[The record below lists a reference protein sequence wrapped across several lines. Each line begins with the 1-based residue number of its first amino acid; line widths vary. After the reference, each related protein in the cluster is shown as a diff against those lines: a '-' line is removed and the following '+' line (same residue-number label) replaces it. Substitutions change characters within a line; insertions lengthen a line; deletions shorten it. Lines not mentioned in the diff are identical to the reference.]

1 MELTPKVL
9 TTVEFTEKR
18 RGYDPEE
25 VRAFLLEVAR
35 AMDGLQGRVRE
46 AERAAEAARAAP
58 PPTPAG
64 PAGNAAPTSSGPT
77 SEEHAEQARRT
88 LMLAQRTADA
98 AVAEARADAERIRAD
113 ADAEARSS
121 TERASTQA
129 ETSLREAQARA
140 EQIVLEAHT
149 RARDESEGLRSDLR
163 HEVAG
168 LTQARD
174 ARRGDV
180 ERLQAFLEAQH
191 ERVRTTVDALQ
202 HILDHPEALSPND
215 VPADTEAVVP
225 DPTPLRPIEAPDAA
239 PTTPPSIGDDD
250 GRAPQRRGPDRRP
263 ERLVTDP
270 GAPTMAVPAVAA
282 GEQSEVPE
290 APRPVEQPPAART
303 DPTDPTL
310 AVPVPERGSAPV
322 EAAPDARHDPLIEPE
337 PTDGFADE
345 QLVRN
350 FLDPGRQG
358 EGRRWRRRD

>member
-35 AMDGLQGRVRE
+35 AMDGLQGRLRE

-58 PPTPAG
+58 PAPAAG
-64 PAGNAAPTSSGPT
+64 PAAGGAPASSGPT

-88 LMLAQRTADA
+88 LLLAQRTADA
-98 AVAEARADAERIRAD
+98 AVAEARADAERMRAE

-129 ETSLREAQARA
+129 EKSLREAQARA

-163 HEVAG
+163 HEVAT

-215 VPADTEAVVP
+215 MPADTEAAVP
-225 DPTPLRPIEAPDAA
+225 DPTPMRPIEAPGTP
-239 PTTPPSIGDDD
+239 PTTPPAGVDD
-250 GRAPQRRGPDRRP
+250 GPGTERRSPDRRP
-263 ERLVTDP
+263 ERLVTDV
-270 GAPTMAVPAVAA
+270 GAPTMAVPIVAD
-282 GEQSEVPE
+282 GEQAE
-290 APRPVEQPPAART
+290 APDAPPPVEQPPAART
-303 DPTDPTL
+303 DATDPTL
-310 AVPVPERGSAPV
+310 AVPVPERGMAPI
-322 EAAPDARHDPLIEPE
+322 EAAPELRHDPLIEPE
-337 PTDGFADE
+337 PADGFADE